1 MPSSAIRA
9 GQDRCAQMF
18 VEFLA
23 RKHRKC
29 HHHASVFHLLTSL
42 PLLRA
47 LPFQTGSNYVTAEE
61 EEIIFGGF
69 LIFSFQLYFELMS
82 RKYKASPIARS
93 NSLHSHDD
101 VIACGAR
108 SFIATFHSSP
118 GRLQGLQLQQGI
130 INSRNSR
137 QERGPRLKLC
147 GCAQF
152 CCKCT

>member
-1 MPSSAIRA
+1 MPPSALRA

-101 VIACGAR
+101 VIACGPEVLSRLFIPPQGVFRGFSYSRALLTAVTQDR
-108 SFIATFHSSP
+108 SQV
-118 GRLQGLQLQQGI
+118 RD
-130 INSRNSR
+130 
-137 QERGPRLKLC
+137 
-147 GCAQF
+147 
-152 CCKCT
+152 